1 MMDLLNLGGRRLRP
15 ASVAPLALLAAL
27 AVLSPREAAA
37 RTTSC
42 PEPPQTAAALDA
54 RSPYQAGSN
63 AKDKDNVAFNE
74 AATAGIN
81 GFIVEIERLADAAVD
96 GDAGA
101 ADCFGATMAKWVRT
115 APMTQTLS
123 GQATLQ
129 QQWFLAAIALTAIK
143 ARAGGARLSPEV
155 ERWFRTV
162 SDGVRGYQDAR
173 QFKNN
178 LAAWGALAVG
188 ATAYLLRDDDG
199 WRWAMGR
206 QAMVV
211 DQIQPDGVLPKELAR
226 GPRASSYHVFAAMP
240 LLATSLLQRCRGG
253 IDSGQADRLQRL
265 GGLLRSIEQD
275 PQFLAARARSEQ
287 FPAKAM
293 PAVAALQGG
302 GSQNVFEDKLGG
314 NVGNLRQALARCR

>member
-1 MMDLLNLGGRRLRP
+1 MIDSHGTARYRLGRI
-15 ASVAPLALLAAL
+15 SVASLALAAAL
-27 AVLSPREAAA
+27 SVLSPREAAA
-37 RTTSC
+37 RAGC

-63 AKDKDNVAFNE
+63 AKSKDNAAFNE
-74 AATAGIN
+74 AANAGIN
-81 GFIVEIERLADAAVD
+81 GFIVNIERLADAAMGGD
-96 GDAGA
+96 GGA
-101 ADCFGATMAKWVRT
+101 AECFGTTMTKWVKT
-115 APMTQTLS
+115 APMTETLS

-129 QQWFLAAIALTAIK
+129 QQWFLSAIALATIK

-162 SDGVRGYQDAR
+162 SDGVRAYQDAR

-178 LAAWGALAVG
+178 LAAWAALAVG

-206 QAMVV
+206 QALMV

-240 LLATSLLQRCRGG
+240 LFATSLIQSCRGG
-253 IDSGQADRLQRL
+253 VDAGQADRLQRL
-265 GGLLRSIEQD
+265 GGLLRSIQQD
-275 PQFLAARARSEQ
+275 PQFLAARAGSEQ

-293 PAVAALQGG
+293 PAVTALQGG
-302 GSQNVFEDKLGG
+302 GPENYFEDKLGG
-314 NVGNLRQALARCR
+314 NITNLRQALSRCR